1 MNLKPKISSMK
12 FVRYLLIALALV
24 IAAPLSAQ
32 AESVEP
38 TPTLVVNVTT
48 DDAWAGLAGLTFAQ
62 NVQKAGG
69 DVVVFLTI
77 RAVTFANAKVPQD
90 AGAMSGKTAHEM
102 VSEIVA
108 SGGRVF
114 ICPTCTR
121 HAGVDIADRIDGV
134 EVGGPEFLAIVMAPN
149 TRIIS
154 F

>member
-1 MNLKPKISSMK
+1 MK
-12 FVRYLLIALALV
+12 LLQTVVIALALV
-24 IAAPLSAQ
+24 IATPLSSQ
-32 AESVEP
+32 VQGVEP

-48 DDAWAGLAGLTFAQ
+48 DDAWAGLAALTFAR
-62 NVQKAGG
+62 NVQNTGG

-90 AGAMSGKTAHEM
+90 AGAVSGKTAHDM
-102 VSEIVA
+102 IAEIVA

-114 ICPTCTR
+114 TCPTCTG
-121 HAGVDIADRIDGV
+121 HAGLDVADRIGEV
-134 EVGGPEFLAIVMAPN
+134 ELGGPEFLAIVMAPN